1 MKDYRP
7 GEGWR
12 LGRFL
17 FLFVCCLFYLER
29 DGGLVGGEEGVPVEL
44 PLQLFPVLAVH
55 QLEHGLVHHVRLR
68 MIVVYN
74 EDIHLI

>member
-1 MKDYRP
+1 MV
-7 GEGWR
+7 GF
-12 LGRFL
+12 FL
-17 FLFVCCLFYLER
+17 LFFVCFFFHLER

-68 MIVVYN
+68 IIVVYN
-74 EDIHLI
+74 EDIHL

>member
-7 GEGWR
+7 GEGWW
-12 LGRFL
+12 LGSFL
-17 FLFVCCLFYLER
+17 SVFFCFFYLER

-68 MIVVYN
+68 MYI
-74 EDIHLI
+74 